1 MAGLL
6 TGKTDYS
13 GVGVYEPK
21 TGFSENFD
29 RQVDLVYNSGQSVSE
44 YNALQEGY
52 DKRIDSVKELTGVEL
67 ENPYSVG
74 NVFNLKESSEKFET
88 EFNEATSNLD
98 ELQRERLEDRD
109 KMWRGIRE
117 RHKRLRLGADFSSE
131 RASTMGKVGG
141 FLGGMTG
148 LLLDPLQIA
157 TLPFGVGSLAGK
169 TVLQAAG
176 RTALTEAAI
185 GGTVEI
191 PIQGLVQPFQK
202 ELGVEGAG
210 FKAGA
215 INVGA
220 ATAGA
225 GFFGGLVGG
234 GVRALQLKFGKSI
247 DSMTT
252 GELAENLRKIKNPT
266 KEQKELAAALSKE
279 AQAENSNPY
288 IEKPKRVFQGDQDVT
303 PTPKG
308 PEEQPLE
315 VTPEAFK
322 ELEETR
328 KAAQVEVDEARKAV
342 EGIGAKEAGRAQ
354 LISGETELP
363 KVKTGQK
370 VDGLA
375 VRESIP
381 NQESIAAS
389 LTDFEI
395 LPGVRKIKMSDFD
408 NQGAPSA
415 RARELVEQ
423 ISKSG
428 EINPLIVVI
437 DNEGPYVLE
446 GANRFDALGMME
458 AESFPALIVRDLESI
473 RQGIEP
479 RKAID
484 EPLKPKA
491 KKKEDSLLQTI
502 SKMGGINRQDAID
515 ELGLDPGQLKGSRA
529 FKVKGGQDLDRIGEG
544 LVERNFLKVDEITG
558 KYDPRDL
565 EDLIGLELRGGKAER
580 LDVDIPEDEIEAA
593 FVRSFREQV
602 DPELQAARD
611 RLADAEDN
619 LASIR
624 RDLDRAK
631 VIEHEKNIAEA
642 DKALAEGRQPNI
654 AENRNTQNPQTVKGR
669 TARADAED
677 AKVYDDPHEQ
687 SGAFDEQTRTYEE
700 SLREA
705 SENPEKLQEE
715 LPGNLEVDENGKVV
729 ARTQTFESLA
739 EELEADEKF
748 INDLAQCLR

>member
-29 RQVDLVYNSGQSVSE
+29 RQIDLVYSSGQSVSE

-88 EFNEATSNLD
+88 EFSEATSNLD
-98 ELQRERLEDRD
+98 ESQRERLEDKD

-131 RASTMGKVGG
+131 RASTIGKIGG

-157 TLPFGVGSLAGK
+157 TLPLGVGSLAGK

-220 ATAGA
+220 ATLGA
-225 GFFGGLVGG
+225 GVFGGVVGG

-308 PEEQPLE
+308 PDEDPTLE

-342 EGIGAKEAGRAQ
+342 EGIEGKEGD
-354 LISGETELP
+354 P
-363 KVKTGQK
+363 V
-370 VDGLA
+370 
-375 VRESIP
+375 
-381 NQESIAAS
+381 
-389 LTDFEI
+389 
-395 LPGVRKIKMSDFD
+395 
-408 NQGAPSA
+408 
-415 RARELVEQ
+415 
-423 ISKSG
+423 
-428 EINPLIVVI
+428 
-437 DNEGPYVLE
+437 
-446 GANRFDALGMME
+446 
-458 AESFPALIVRDLESI
+458 
-473 RQGIEP
+473 
-479 RKAID
+479 ID
-484 EPLKPKA
+484 EPLKPKV
-491 KKKEDSLLQTI
+491 KKPASKDLDINEDSLLVAI
-502 SKMGGINRQDAID
+502 AKMGGLNKKEAVN
-515 ELGLDPGQLKGSRA
+515 ELGTDAETLTAFNKSRPFQSA
-529 FKVKGGQDLDRIGEG
+529 TFKDKGGKDLDGMAEALAQEG
-544 LVERNFLKVDEITG
+544 IEYLPVDDAG
-558 KYDPRDL
+558 HWD
-565 EDLIGLELRGGKAER
+565 
-580 LDVDIPEDEIEAA
+580 LDVLRKMIDDEMSGIQTHHSAKRVTGDDEIEAA
-593 FVRSFREQV
+593 FARFASEQV

-611 RLADAEDN
+611 RLADAEFN
-619 LASIR
+619 LENIT

-631 VIEHEKNIAEA
+631 VIEHEKNLAEA
-642 DKALAEGRQPNI
+642 DKALEEGRQPNI
-654 AENRNTQNPQTVKGR
+654 AENSNTEAPVQARGKQ
-669 TARADAED
+669 ARADAE
-677 AKVYDDPHEQ
+677 KTRVYDDPHGE
-687 SGAFDEQTRTYEE
+687 GAAFDEQTRAYDEA
-700 SLREA
+700 LREA
-705 SENPEKLQEE
+705 MGDPEKMKETIWIEE
-715 LPGNLEVDENGKVV
+715 ADASGNVV
-729 ARTQTFESLA
+729 PVAKTFETIA
-739 EELEADEKF
+739 EEIEADEKF
-748 INDLAQCLR
+748 IKDLTQCLR